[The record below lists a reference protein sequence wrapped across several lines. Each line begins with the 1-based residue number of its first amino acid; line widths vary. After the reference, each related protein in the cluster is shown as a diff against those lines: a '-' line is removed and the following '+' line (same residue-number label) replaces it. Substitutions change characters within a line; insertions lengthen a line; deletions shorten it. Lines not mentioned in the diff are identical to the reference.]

1 MSPASYRA
9 APPRV
14 GMAPLYVSPTGAC
27 KLVPMTITVW
37 ANDRC
42 SKSRGAE
49 AILQERGV
57 TYDRIPYL
65 EQAPTRQ
72 ELERVL
78 GLLGT
83 DDPRVL
89 VRDGEPEYAE
99 LGLADADR
107 DTLLTALSEHPAL
120 LQRPVGIR
128 VDGAVVARP
137 AEKVL
142 ELLDED

>member
-14 GMAPLYVSPTGAC
+14 GDHSVRVRFRAGQTRA
-27 KLVPMTITVW
+27 MTADITVW

-57 TYDRIPYL
+57 DYLRIPYL
-65 EQAPTRQ
+65 EDTPSR
-72 ELERVL
+72 EEFERVL
-78 GLLGT
+78 SLLGT

-89 VRDGEPEYAE
+89 VRDSEPAYAE
-99 LGLADADR
+99 LGLQDADR
-107 DTLLTALSEHPAL
+107 D
-120 LQRPVGIR
+120 
-128 VDGAVVARP
+128 
-137 AEKVL
+137 
-142 ELLDED
+142 ELL

>member
-1 MSPASYRA
+1 
-9 APPRV
+9 
-14 GMAPLYVSPTGAC
+14 
-27 KLVPMTITVW
+27 MTADITVW

-57 TYDRIPYL
+57 DYLRIPYL
-65 EQAPTRQ
+65 EDTPTRE

-78 GLLGT
+78 SLLGT

-99 LGLADADR
+99 LGLQDADR
-107 DTLLTALSEHPAL
+107 NELLDALTKHPSL
-120 LQRPVGIR
+120 LQRPVVIR
-128 VDGAVVARP
+128 GERAVVARP

-142 ELLDED
+142 ELLD

>member
-14 GMAPLYVSPTGAC
+14 GEHRLPVRSRGRQTW
-27 KLVPMTITVW
+27 VMTADITVW

-57 TYDRIPYL
+57 DYLRIPYL
-65 EQAPTRQ
+65 EETPSRE

-78 GLLGT
+78 ALLGT

-99 LGLADADR
+99 LGLPDAGR
-107 DTLLTALSEHPAL
+107 DELLDALTKHPSL
-120 LQRPVGIR
+120 LQRPVIIR
-128 VDGAVVARP
+128 GDRAVVARP

-142 ELLDED
+142 ELLD

>member
-14 GMAPLYVSPTGAC
+14 GEHSVR
-27 KLVPMTITVW
+27 VPSGGRQTRLMTLTVW

-65 EQAPTRQ
+65 EQAPTRE

-78 GLLGT
+78 ALLGT

-99 LGLADADR
+99 LGLDSADR
-107 DTLLTALSEHPAL
+107 DTLLTALSKHPAL
-120 LQRPVGIR
+120 LQRPVVIR
-128 VDGAVVARP
+128 GDRAVVARP
-137 AEKVL
+137 AE
-142 ELLDED
+142 

>member
-1 MSPASYRA
+1 
-9 APPRV
+9 
-14 GMAPLYVSPTGAC
+14 
-27 KLVPMTITVW
+27 MTDDITVW

-57 TYDRIPYL
+57 PYRRIPYL
-65 EQAPTRQ
+65 ERAPTRA

-78 GLLGT
+78 ALLGT

-89 VRDGEPEYAE
+89 IRDGEPQYAE
-99 LGLADADR
+99 LHLDRADHDQ
-107 DTLLTALSEHPAL
+107 LLDALSTHPSL
-120 LQRPVGIR
+120 LQRPVVIR
-128 VDGAVVARP
+128 GDRAVIARP

-142 ELLDED
+142 DLLD